1 MSRKDVLGLSYMISI
16 AGAIVGF
23 LAASTD
29 DFYTMA
35 GQYHVIGWPMI
46 ITAAA
51 LMAAGG
57 IIRRIAERRG
67 RWNS

>member
-1 MSRKDVLGLSYMISI
+1 MDRKDVLGLSYMISI

-35 GQYHVIGWPMI
+35 GQYHAISWPMV
-46 ITAAA
+46 ITAAG

-57 IIRRIAERRG
+57 VIRRAAERR
-67 RWNS
+67 